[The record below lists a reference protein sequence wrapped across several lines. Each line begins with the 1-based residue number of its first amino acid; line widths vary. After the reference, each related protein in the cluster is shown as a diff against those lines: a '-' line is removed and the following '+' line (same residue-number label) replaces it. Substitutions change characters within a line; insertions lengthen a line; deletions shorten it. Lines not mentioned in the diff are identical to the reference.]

1 MTATSTQ
8 RIAGI
13 VIPDTPLVREITE
26 YIRDTEDELL
36 FNHSRRVFLFGA
48 LQGHRRGLQ
57 PDPELLYAGAM
68 FHDIGLTEGYRTSM
82 LRFEV
87 DGANAARDFFLER
100 GVDEADARKVWL
112 SIALHTTPGVPEFME
127 PEIALVT
134 AGVETDVLGID
145 RDDLSVEAIQSVT
158 AAHPRPD
165 FKNRIL
171 RAFTDGM
178 KHRPRSTFGTSM
190 PMCCNTSTIRSSG
203 PPLLLVHG
211 STGTRARWSS
221 VRAPLAQGYT
231 VHAMDRR
238 AEDSAPPRPD
248 RTACG
253 AKPRTSRRLPKP
265 SAATST
271 WSHIPTG
278 HWRSWKLL

>member
-1 MTATSTQ
+1 MTAASTQ
-8 RIAGI
+8 SIAGI

-68 FHDIGLTEGYRTSM
+68 FHDIGLTADYRTSM

-87 DGANAARDFFLER
+87 DGANAARDFLLER
-100 GVDEADARKVWL
+100 GVDEAAALKVWL
-112 SIALHTTPGVPEFME
+112 SIALHTTPGVPEFLE

-134 AGVETDVLGID
+134 AGVETDVLGMG
-145 RDDLSVEAIQSVT
+145 RNDLSAKAIQAVT

-165 FKNRIL
+165 FKDRIL

-178 KHRPRSTFGTSM
+178 KHRPRSTFGTVNADVLQHFDDSFVRDDFVEI
-190 PMCCNTSTIRSSG
+190 IRSNS
-203 PPLLLVHG
+203 
-211 STGTRARWSS
+211 W
-221 VRAPLAQGYT
+221 
-231 VHAMDRR
+231 
-238 AEDSAPPRPD
+238 PD
-248 RTACG
+248 
-253 AKPRTSRRLPKP
+253 
-265 SAATST
+265 
-271 WSHIPTG
+271 
-278 HWRSWKLL
+278 